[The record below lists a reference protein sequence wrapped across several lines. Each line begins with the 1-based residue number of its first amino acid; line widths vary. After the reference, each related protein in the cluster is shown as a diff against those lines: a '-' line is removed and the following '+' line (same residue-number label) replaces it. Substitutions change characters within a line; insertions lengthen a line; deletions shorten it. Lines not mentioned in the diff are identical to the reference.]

1 MENAISEA
9 VSAIESGDKKRAHS
23 LLLGVIQ
30 EDPNN
35 VLAWLWMAEV
45 YADPK
50 NKKDCYLRALQIDPE
65 NEVALAH
72 MKAIKYQEAL
82 EKIESEYQDAG
93 KAEADTD
100 EKLSQER
107 QKKSK
112 KKTSP
117 VIALM
122 LVLALALSLA
132 VAYIVLDKRGTFDK
146 WGAKDS
152 EETLLV
158 NQDATSTSPS
168 LGIIAPE
175 STQQSEV
182 STPES
187 LEKEPE
193 TQEPSVDVVE
203 DTPTTTQ
210 TAPLF
215 IIEDTP
221 TPTREP
227 SVFVPTN
234 PVPDPM
240 NLVQNGY
247 FLEDFDG
254 WERELKD
261 EGGSSKAAIEDST
274 NSPFNRMLSISQEGK
289 GFVAFSQNIPISN
302 PDLEFSCKVYTKAT
316 EGNIPFF
323 SGSGYSIIVLSYRDH
338 NNEQIGFTRY
348 LNVNESLFAG
358 TAFVGAPD
366 AISDTNTVH
375 NIRVSSGEQVD
386 IYLKVKDEINS
397 NLLGIDIGDVKYIS
411 IVIIA
416 GSQDEGAKGIVR
428 ISDIV
433 LKER

>member
-203 DTPTTTQ
+203 DTPTPTQ
-210 TAPLF
+210 TATAEPI
-215 IIEDTP
+215 IIEP
-221 TPTREP
+221 TMPAP
-227 SVFVPTN
+227 N
-234 PVPDPM
+234 PKNMV
-240 NLVQNGY
+240 VNGY
-247 FLEDFDG
+247 FLEQLDG
-254 WERELKD
+254 WRQIHIT
-261 EGGSSKAAIEDST
+261 EGGQSSRKIVESENSDYKKAL
-274 NSPFNRMLSISQEGK
+274 RMEQEGEGTLGISQMVPVSSINLNLYFTMQIYSGTYSSENAGLIIVYYDNQGNRLGWTRVSEK
-289 GFVAFSQNIPISN
+289 LKSDNGSALVGN
-302 PDLEFSCKVYTKAT
+302 PKSMANTATINNYRVESEKVYK
-316 EGNIPFF
+316 
-323 SGSGYSIIVLSYRDH
+323 
-338 NNEQIGFTRY
+338 RY
-348 LNVNESLFAG
+348 KLNLLEEVEN
-358 TAFVGAPD
+358 
-366 AISDTNTVH
+366 
-375 NIRVSSGEQVD
+375 
-386 IYLKVKDEINS
+386 
-397 NLLGIDIGDVKYIS
+397 NLLGIEPNNIASIELIVFVSGTYSLSSSWVEIS
-411 IVIIA
+411 EIELLA
-416 GSQDEGAKGIVR
+416 P
-428 ISDIV
+428 
-433 LKER
+433 

>member
-1 MENAISEA
+1 MNRAINEA
-9 VSAIESGDKKRAHS
+9 VIAIKSGNQAKGHKILMEVLKR
-23 LLLGVIQ
+23 
-30 EDPNN
+30 DPKNIP
-35 VLAWLWMAEV
+35 AWLWLAEINP
-45 YADPK
+45 DPLSK
-50 NKKDCYLRALQIDPE
+50 RDSYMRVLQLDPR
-65 NEVALAH
+65 NEIALAH
-72 MKAIKYQEAL
+72 IRILDQQKPMSNMPPTSYRGVNHSSVPRQATMKETQVKHSRSNDNKPVLTAIL
-82 EKIESEYQDAG
+82 
-93 KAEADTD
+93 
-100 EKLSQER
+100 
-107 QKKSK
+107 
-112 KKTSP
+112 
-117 VIALM
+117 VFLM
-122 LVLALALSLA
+122 LVGIG
-132 VAYIVLDKRGTFDK
+132 VGAYFLLKSRGVFDK
-146 WGAKDS
+146 Q
-152 EETLLV
+152 V
-158 NQDATSTSPS
+158 MQDLQPQTGLDLS
-168 LGIIAPE
+168 
-175 STQQSEV
+175 
-182 STPES
+182 
-187 LEKEPE
+187 
-193 TQEPSVDVVE
+193 
-203 DTPTTTQ
+203 TTTQ

-274 NSPFNRMLSISQEGK
+274 NSLFNRMLSISQEGK